1 MEIITLLG
9 VILDRVAFSDDLSW
23 DSEDSTVSVTLPA
36 CMDIDTY
43 AESLLENG
51 DYVELERSLDYHSI
65 KIIFENKRISEVH
78 FGNEVH
84 NVRDCVD
91 RYVRDWHIEDV
102 YVALCL
108 KIITLLTARS

>member
-43 AESLLENG
+43 N
-51 DYVELERSLDYHSI
+51 
-65 KIIFENKRISEVH
+65 
-78 FGNEVH
+78 
-84 NVRDCVD
+84 
-91 RYVRDWHIEDV
+91 
-102 YVALCL
+102 
-108 KIITLLTARS
+108 